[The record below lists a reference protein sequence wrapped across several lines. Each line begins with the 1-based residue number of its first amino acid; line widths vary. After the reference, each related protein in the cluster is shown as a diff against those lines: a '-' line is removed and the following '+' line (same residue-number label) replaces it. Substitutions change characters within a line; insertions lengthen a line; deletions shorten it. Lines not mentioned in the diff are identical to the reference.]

1 MPTKRNQKQQKPKP
15 KAKNSKRSPLPRP
28 RIPDRII
35 NTSRKEAT
43 PWNRQTK
50 ALNSLIVGIE
60 DRFHASLLANVFD
73 PSLPFPLPGPNTDP
87 YSSSLGNAGATTL
100 ALGNVVSNTNGDPFV
115 NQENRGSTFPNYT
128 AGGSGIGRYARF
140 SGKSISTL
148 ETVTDA
154 NGALEIWFCHDPFN
168 IDTPVIA
175 FVPATDGNYTGMVRL
190 QSLAWTSNPYPFERN
205 FYPEAGNS
213 PGLDIDNLNLY
224 YEGGSMLHVHTI
236 NKNAYLTVSY
246 QTRTGDNTQDRFVD
260 QVNELWSTADPVSPL
275 TLTDTP
281 TMARGAISMY
291 TGTTW
296 SMGTRM
302 SSAISDEDGS
312 KYAYSEYFRRTWAL
326 GAPWIR
332 ALVRTT
338 APSAVSAPVQF
349 SISLLSWNATAP
361 KHASTSASMPFETI
375 PLSCPTWMRPLRTRG
390 SVYNGNDSVT
400 TNIWKRQLRTIETSM
415 IPTTPMT
422 RALVS
427 NPTVLPK
434 VISHSTGDSSSS
446 NKPHHWY
453 DTLSSIA
460 NTATSVLPWLMN
472 IGKAARSAGPVVT
485 EIAELA
491 PLLLM

>member
-1 MPTKRNQKQQKPKP
+1 
-15 KAKNSKRSPLPRP
+15 
-28 RIPDRII
+28 
-35 NTSRKEAT
+35 
-43 PWNRQTK
+43 
-50 ALNSLIVGIE
+50 
-60 DRFHASLLANVFD
+60 
-73 PSLPFPLPGPNTDP
+73 
-87 YSSSLGNAGATTL
+87 
-100 ALGNVVSNTNGDPFV
+100 
-115 NQENRGSTFPNYT
+115 
-128 AGGSGIGRYARF
+128 
-140 SGKSISTL
+140 
-148 ETVTDA
+148 
-154 NGALEIWFCHDPFN
+154 
-168 IDTPVIA
+168 
-175 FVPATDGNYTGMVRL
+175 
-190 QSLAWTSNPYPFERN
+190 
-205 FYPEAGNS
+205 
-213 PGLDIDNLNLY
+213 
-224 YEGGSMLHVHTI
+224 
-236 NKNAYLTVSY
+236 
-246 QTRTGDNTQDRFVD
+246 
-260 QVNELWSTADPVSPL
+260 
-275 TLTDTP
+275 
-281 TMARGAISMY
+281 
-291 TGTTW
+291 
-296 SMGTRM
+296 
-302 SSAISDEDGS
+302 
-312 KYAYSEYFRRTWAL
+312 
-326 GAPWIR
+326 
-332 ALVRTT
+332 
-338 APSAVSAPVQF
+338 VQF